1 MNEAYEQTG
10 RLTLVP
16 DEEHTI
22 DIEAITEEFE
32 TSAKAFDDL
41 YSTIKIAQTIEG
53 ECSTI
58 HLSIQELKRIV
69 SPFLKLLVS

>member
-1 MNEAYEQTG
+1 MNKPYEETG
-10 RLTLVP
+10 HLTLVP

-22 DIEAITEEFE
+22 EVEAITEEFE

-41 YSTIKIAQTIEG
+41 YATIKIVQTIEG
-53 ECSTI
+53 EASTL

-69 SPFLKLLVS
+69 RPFLKLLVS